1 MYFKNCALVQYHLY
15 LAEDGLAPLIEDA
28 NAYLQRIGCD
38 GQAVDEQKLKEIIE
52 KFGEGG
58 GHTPIQSV
66 KDKCDADHVLIVHFY
81 HDTYILQIVT
91 NAKRGA
97 NWEQLNQNFR
107 CANTTSGIGKEVPFQ
122 KAVLFQGEY
131 DKSQARKNVLN
142 GCRDLAHSLGI
153 KAPSLRW
160 CLLDAGYFVQLSDTE
175 FVLAS
180 PEGAQEAVISTFA
193 LETFPRFAMYLFK
206 AHWQK
211 EQYDYLIAWMNGE
224 EETPPD
230 GLSQEERGEWKRYRG
245 IIPDLE
251 AETNEAV
258 AFVTKNE
265 AAIRVIGSREAQK
278 LIGRIQRL
286 RLSYARLAKAVS
298 DADRMRDTIFANIKN
313 CLDLIDRLGV
323 KEDGGFIYNTRHVL
337 EVTRETLSHELSR
350 YRAVVE
356 RTQAVLVALNEHAQ
370 ELRDLQSQE
379 EARLQSIQA
388 SFIAAIASLI
398 GLGQLFTAVPQMQQW
413 ETTLKV
419 CSLISAGIVTFAV
432 AHVIF
437 NLKRANTCI
446 DYVIAGVA
454 SGTGFLTLYLWTAHH
469 SKWAITMH
477 LIFPPSD
484 WVCIAVF
491 SLGFLIGLGITW
503 LLDKFVGWWVKRSL
517 SRGIAS
523 Q

>member
-1 MYFKNCALVQYHLY
+1 MLFKQCALVQYRFY
-15 LAEDGLAPLIEDA
+15 LAENGLAPLVSDA
-28 NAYLQRIGCD
+28 NAYLQKIGCD
-38 GQAVDEQKLKEIIE
+38 SQAVDEQEL
-52 KFGEGG
+52 EGAIAQFRERG
-58 GHTPIQSV
+58 GRAPIQSV
-66 KDKCDADHVLIVHFY
+66 ENICNANHMLVAHFY
-81 HDTYILQIVT
+81 HDVYILQLIA
-91 NAKRGA
+91 NAKRGVG
-97 NWEQLNQNFR
+97 WERLNQTLR
-107 CANTTSGIGKEVPFQ
+107 CTNAGDGIGE
-122 KAVLFQGEY
+122 ALLFQGVY
-131 DKSQARKNVLN
+131 DTSASKDEVLKACN
-142 GCRDLAHSLGI
+142 DLARSLGA
-153 KAPSLRW
+153 KECLLRW

-180 PEGAQEAVISTFA
+180 PERAQEAVDTFA

-258 AFVTKNE
+258 AFVTENE